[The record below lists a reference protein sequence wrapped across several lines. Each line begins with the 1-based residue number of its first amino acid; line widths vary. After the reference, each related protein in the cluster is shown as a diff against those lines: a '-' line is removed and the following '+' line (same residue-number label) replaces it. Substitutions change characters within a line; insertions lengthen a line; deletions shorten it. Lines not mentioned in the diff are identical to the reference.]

1 MQGFR
6 FGVIAAC
13 AFFSLGLS
21 ARAEDA
27 APSTDLSQVER
38 DVLAGLID
46 KLHTGTD
53 KDFASDLQRG
63 INDVLRQGYSAKP
76 MIGSLKASAG
86 DRVSAVNDALSGLCR
101 SASPYSKKTM
111 CELLLVQAPDTANV
125 QTAATGA
132 AGGAGGAV
140 GGALTS
146 DSGSSGRTGG
156 FAGGGD
162 SATPNL
168 LANFNFRGGTP
179 GTTEL
184 LLGTNGGTTL
194 QVPNPVAGAG
204 LAPLLIVAGLYGWRR
219 FRAVSTSRQ

>member
-21 ARAEDA
+21 VRAEDA

-53 KDFASDLQRG
+53 SDFASDLQRG